1 MTVTL
6 VVLVLAVLGLLLAE
20 YHDRGIDRA
29 AAKLL
34 ASSMFVIAA
43 VSTGAAG
50 SAHGAWILVALIF
63 SWLGDACLLSKNERT
78 FLAGLAAFLLAHVAY
93 CAAFLKLGAGPI
105 WVLGG
110 IGALAIP
117 VAGVVRWLMPHVPGP
132 MKTPV
137 VLYVV
142 VISAMVALA
151 VGAVGRG
158 ASPGFLV
165 AAVAFLVSDI
175 AVARDRFVSEDVL
188 NRIWGLPLYYF
199 AQVLFVLSI

>member
-1 MTVTL
+1 
-6 VVLVLAVLGLLLAE
+6 
-20 YHDRGIDRA
+20 
-29 AAKLL
+29 
-34 ASSMFVIAA
+34 
-43 VSTGAAG
+43 
-50 SAHGAWILVALIF
+50 
-63 SWLGDACLLSKNERT
+63 
-78 FLAGLAAFLLAHVAY
+78 
-93 CAAFLKLGAGPI
+93 
-105 WVLGG
+105 
-110 IGALAIP
+110 
-117 VAGVVRWLMPHVPGP
+117 